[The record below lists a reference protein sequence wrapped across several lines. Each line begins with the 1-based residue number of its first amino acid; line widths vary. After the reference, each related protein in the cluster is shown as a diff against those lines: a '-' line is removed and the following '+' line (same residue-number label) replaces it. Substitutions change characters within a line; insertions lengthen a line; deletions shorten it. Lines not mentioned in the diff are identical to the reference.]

1 MSIIKQFAT
10 KEVKIALVVI
20 AALCVI
26 IFGINYLK
34 GINIFKPSTYYYVK
48 FKNVDGLAKSSPVF
62 ADGYRVGIVH
72 DIFYDYNHP
81 GNIDVEVE
89 LDKEMRLPRATSAII
104 ASNIMGSLRLNLIIP
119 HDATEFCAI
128 GDTIIGNL
136 DTGMMST
143 VAQLVPTIEKM
154 LPKID
159 SILTSVN
166 ALVSDPSIRASLH
179 SIQTTTANLAVASSG
194 LKRIINKDVPS
205 LTHKLN
211 VVGDN
216 AIAITNNLKSVDFK
230 SSMDNIDSTLKN
242 VKDVTDKLNSKDNS
256 LGLFLN
262 DRSVYDNLNG
272 TFVSASSLLQDL
284 KANPKRYVH
293 FSLFGKKNNK

>member
-10 KEVKIALVVI
+10 KEVKIAIVAI
-20 AALCVI
+20 AALCVV

-72 DIFYDYNHP
+72 DIIYDYNHP
-81 GNIDVEVE
+81 GNIAVEVE
-89 LDKEMRLPRATSAII
+89 LDKEMRMPRMTTAKIV
-104 ASNIMGSLRLNLIIP
+104 SNIMGSLRLNLILP
-119 HDATEFCAI
+119 HNTTDFCAI

-136 DTGMMST
+136 DNGVMSEA
-143 VAQLVPTIEKM
+143 AQMIPTIEKM
-154 LPKID
+154 LPKLD
-159 SILTSVN
+159 SILSSVN

-179 SIQTTTANLAVASSG
+179 SIQTTTGNLAVASAG
-194 LKRIINKDVPS
+194 LKQIIYKDIPG

-216 AIAITNNLKSVDFK
+216 AIAITNNLKAVDFQ
-230 SSMDNIDSTLKN
+230 SSMANIDSTLQN
-242 VKDVTDKLNSKDNS
+242 VKNVTDKLNSKDNTI
-256 LGLFLN
+256 GLFLN
-262 DRSVYDNLNG
+262 DRSMYDNLSG
-272 TFVSASSLLQDL
+272 TFLNASKLLQDV